1 MDRLC
6 SDLQKLIRAADRRST
21 PRSEIFSQI
30 WQRAFG
36 VPPDF
41 HLAARA
47 TVPYLNEPWYC

>member
-1 MDRLC
+1 VRTGDKRKA
-6 SDLQKLIRAADRRST
+6 SRQ
-21 PRSEIFSQI
+21 EIFGEI

-36 VPPDF
+36 TPPDF